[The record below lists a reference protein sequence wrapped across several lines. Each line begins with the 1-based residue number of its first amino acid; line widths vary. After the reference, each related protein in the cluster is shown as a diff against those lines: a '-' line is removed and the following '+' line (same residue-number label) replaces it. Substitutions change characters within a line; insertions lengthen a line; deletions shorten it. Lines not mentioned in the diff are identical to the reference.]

1 MIKSWQHKGLKLYYE
16 TGSKAKINAS
26 HANRL
31 HDILQVLDF
40 ITTPEQIRFPGLKL
54 HKLSG
59 NLHGFY
65 SVTVSGNWRV
75 IFKFDGHDV
84 ILVDYLDYH

>member
-1 MIKSWQHKGLKLYYE
+1 MIKSWQHKGLKLFYE
-16 TGSKAKINAS
+16 TGSKAKINAT

-40 ITTPEQIRFPGLKL
+40 ATSSEQINFPGLKL
-54 HKLSG
+54 HKLVR
-59 NLHGFY
+59 NLQGFY